1 MTKAYNKMQSYIN
14 TTVVLIEILAD
25 MLDTYNLFQ
34 IIDIVVE
41 SLK

>member
-1 MTKAYNKMQSYIN
+1 MESYIN

-34 IIDIVVE
+34 VVGIVIE